1 MIYLAHKD
9 TGDIVH
15 VDTSD
20 TIHRDDGTLDIIAGI
35 PLLGVPD
42 IGHIY
47 ILTATSIT
55 TGLPELGDPNIYKNS
70 LVANNIL
77 NQSPVF
83 GVPTFRQIHNLTPIS
98 IVFGSPVLT
107 SPILVSLDILMT
119 TDIVTGIPILD
130 NPDIAQTHGIFST
143 NIVLENP
150 ILGAPVVQH
159 IFYADLNF
167 NLPKTLCELTS
178 GYDLIF
184 DLPETLCEISVY
196 SQIVTKL
203 IGTIG
208 KTVLNLEAVTDMCA
222 SVSFDIPISYMSA
235 YTGAIIEMQYA
246 LSEMT
251 SNAYTIPIIEINA
264 EIPKTQIVFTS
275 VNQSS
280 TEINFTLPYSQ
291 MLGSVDVQNQAI
303 ISAQTGS
310 ANCIIAAVNNA
321 LAEIALTTP
330 KVTADFIVQY
340 NSDCQMSFSTP
351 NVVFLSSVSTHSDG
365 VLRHIRGAIR

>member
-9 TGDIVH
+9 TSDIVH

-83 GVPTFRQIHNLTPIS
+83 GVPIFGQVHNLTPIL
-98 IVFGSPVLT
+98 IVSGSPVLT
-107 SPILVSLDILMT
+107 SPILVSLDILMAT
-119 TDIVTGIPILD
+119 NIITGAPVLD
-130 NPDIAQTHGIFST
+130 NPDIAQIHAISST
-143 NIVLENP
+143 NIVLGNP
-150 ILGAPVVQH
+150 FLDAPVVQH
-159 IFYADLNF
+159 IFYANINFDL
-167 NLPKTLCELTS
+167 PETLWELNS
-178 GYDLIF
+178 GDDLIF
-184 DLPETLCEISVY
+184 DLPETLCEISSY
-196 SQIVTKL
+196 SQIVTQL

-208 KTVLNLEAVTDMCA
+208 KTVLNLEAVTEMVA

-251 SNAYTIPIIEINA
+251 SNAYTIPTVEINA
-264 EIPKTQIVFTS
+264 EIPKTQIIFTGI
-275 VNQSS
+275 NQSS

-291 MLGSVDVQNQAI
+291 MSVSVDVQNQAML
-303 ISAQTGS
+303 SAQTGS
-310 ANCIIAAVNNA
+310 SKCIIAAVNNA

-340 NSDCQMSFSTP
+340 NTACQIDFSTP
-351 NVVFLSSVSTHSDG
+351 NIIWLSSVSTHSDG
-365 VLRHIRGAIR
+365 VLNHIRGAIR

>member
-15 VDTSD
+15 ADTSD

-55 TGLPELGDPNIYKNS
+55 TGLPELGDPSIYKNS
-70 LVANNIL
+70 LFANNIL
-77 NQSPVF
+77 NQSPVV
-83 GVPTFRQIHNLTPIS
+83 GVPTFGQVHNLTPIL

-107 SPILVSLDILMT
+107 SPILVSLDILMPT
-119 TDIVTGIPILD
+119 NIVTGAPVLD
-130 NPDIAQTHGIFST
+130 NPDIAQTHIIFSA

-150 ILGAPVVQH
+150 LLGDPVVQH
-159 IFYADLNF
+159 IFYVDINF
-167 NLPKTLCELTS
+167 NLPETFCELNS
-178 GYDLIF
+178 GACFIF
-184 DLPETLCEISVY
+184 DLPETLCEISAY
-196 SQIVTKL
+196 SQIVTQL

-208 KTVLNLEAVTDMCA
+208 NTILNLEAVTDMCA
-222 SVSFDIPISYMSA
+222 SVSFDMPISYMSA

-275 VNQSS
+275 INQFSA
-280 TEINFTLPYSQ
+280 EINFALPYNQ
-291 MLGSVDVQNQAI
+291 MSGSVDVQNQAML
-303 ISAQTGS
+303 SVQTGLS
-310 ANCIIAAVNNA
+310 NCIIAAINNA
-321 LAEIALTTP
+321 LAEIALITP
-330 KVTADFIVQY
+330 KTTADFVIQY
-340 NSDCQMSFSTP
+340 NSDCQMSFSIP

-365 VLRHIRGAIR
+365 VLRHIRGAVR